1 MNMKETI
8 EYYVI
13 KLFCIKRN
21 EYTYLYADN
30 PYRAIFI
37 ANRYSSYEEG
47 FARMQEFFQWEDNG
61 RDFDINKS
69 KVAKITLTIED

>member
-1 MNMKETI
+1 MKETI

-13 KLFCIKRN
+13 KLFCIERN

-47 FARMQEFFQWEDNG
+47 FVRMQKFFQWGDN
-61 RDFDINKS
+61 RKDFDINKS
-69 KVAKITLTIED
+69 KVAKITLIIEN